1 MKATQRAT
9 ECKCGERSRL
19 GAWIQYHLWLDLLL
33 DIYMSLCTEAGFCPL
48 QLLTLWLPE
57 LLN

>member
-1 MKATQRAT
+1 M
-9 ECKCGERSRL
+9 

-33 DIYMSLCTEAGFCPL
+33 DIYMSLCTEASFCPL
-48 QLLTLWLPE
+48 QLLTLCLPE